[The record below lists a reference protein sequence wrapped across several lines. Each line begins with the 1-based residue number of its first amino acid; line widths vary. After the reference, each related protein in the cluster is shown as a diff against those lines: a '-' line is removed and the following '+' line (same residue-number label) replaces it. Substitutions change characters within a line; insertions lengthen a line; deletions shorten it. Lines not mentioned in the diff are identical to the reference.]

1 MPLGSRL
8 KPVMVRAEGWFTV
21 FGVMPDMHGGGAA
34 EDETQEKA
42 LHGSDGL
49 QKMYSASYLLSVYM
63 EMRNRNQNVRT
74 YRVSQKDAFLSH
86 IQNTDYCFLHWCS
99 RQFFKA

>member
-1 MPLGSRL
+1 MPG
-8 KPVMVRAEGWFTV
+8 MY
-21 FGVMPDMHGGGAA
+21 GGGAA

-42 LHGSDGL
+42 LQGSDSL
-49 QKMYSASYLLSVYM
+49 QKMYSASYLCPYIWRCGT
-63 EMRNRNQNVRT
+63 EIKNVRT
-74 YRVSQKDAFLSH
+74 YRASQKDAFLSH